1 MVFGKMTEDSYF
13 KTIRKQMRLSQ
24 VEMADRM
31 GVARGTLV
39 NLEDGK
45 TEVVTASV
53 LKFCRATGIS
63 LLEVMEALFPEFCG
77 DLLKEETQHKEILRQ
92 TVDEYEARLSEKNQE
107 IERQKAEAAKPQY
120 REPQGAAP
128 ATKKTSKAKKT
139 IAGTVA
145 AAAATAAISSVSRSA
160 GTAVANAVTG
170 KKKSKNSKS
179 TAEKAIGSATSSA
192 LRTLTRSI
200 LGSLIK

>member
-92 TVDEYEARLSEKNQE
+92 TIDEYEARLTEKNQE
-107 IERQKAEAAKPQY
+107 IEHQKELNRALQQAFDVQKQMLGMYERQSAK
-120 REPQGAAP
+120 
-128 ATKKTSKAKKT
+128 
-139 IAGTVA
+139 
-145 AAAATAAISSVSRSA
+145 
-160 GTAVANAVTG
+160 ND
-170 KKKSKNSKS
+170 
-179 TAEKAIGSATSSA
+179 
-192 LRTLTRSI
+192 
-200 LGSLIK
+200 